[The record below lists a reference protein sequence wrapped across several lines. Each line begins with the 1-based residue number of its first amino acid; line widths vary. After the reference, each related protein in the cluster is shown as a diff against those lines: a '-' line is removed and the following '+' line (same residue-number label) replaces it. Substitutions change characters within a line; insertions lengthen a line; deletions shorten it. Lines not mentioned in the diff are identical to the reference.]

1 MNEID
6 EYYIDKSNYEK
17 AYEVNKKKIM
27 KSGKMK
33 HSSKEGIR
41 RDVAKLKH
49 HCTFCDSDQGMTFAS
64 VKTEDD
70 KFRELS
76 YTCNRKPDP
85 CRKKTVKL
93 LLGKHVDDLIQ
104 NDRDAYNAWVDT
116 LLKAKYDM
124 LFDYGSKVDLKNLTG
139 HYTDLK
145 ELLTSSLE
153 GSNGIKNDT
162 TVRDKLRLLE
172 NQLRSL
178 IDPRMGR
185 GTEFKENIIKMVALE
200 TEIQSIK
207 HPTVTMLGKEHAFDH
222 PYTLDDLIFYNSID

>member
-1 MNEID
+1 M
-6 EYYIDKSNYEK
+6 
-17 AYEVNKKKIM
+17 
-27 KSGKMK
+27 
-33 HSSKEGIR
+33 
-41 RDVAKLKH
+41 
-49 HCTFCDSDQGMTFAS
+49 
-64 VKTEDD
+64 
-70 KFRELS
+70 
-76 YTCNRKPDP
+76 
-85 CRKKTVKL
+85 KL
-93 LLGKHVDDLIQ
+93 LLGKHVDELIQ

-178 IDPRMGR
+178 IDPRMER